1 MESFLIAV
9 VSMAVVLGIMILVH
23 ELGHFAAAKYFGV
36 RVEVFSIGFGKRL
49 AGFRRGDT
57 DYRIS
62 ALPLGGYVKMAG
74 ENPLESRSGAP
85 DEFMSHPRW
94 QRFVIAFA
102 GPAMNIIL
110 AVALLTGVFM
120 VRYEHPIYLD
130 QPAVIGW
137 VLENSP
143 AAKSG
148 VEQGDRIV
156 RINGVQNP
164 TWEDVILKVVTS
176 PRQPVDV
183 AIQRGN
189 QIFEKQI
196 QPDVEGTEQYG
207 NVGWLPDQPI
217 TVTELEPNM
226 PAAKAGIQV
235 GDDLLAVNGVPMRS
249 LFSVIHYL
257 QENKDKPVAVTIVR
271 NGLQMNYTIAPAL
284 IDENGQKNYR
294 LGFHSDPVHVD
305 KLPFP
310 QALRRSIQEN
320 KRYSVLIVDLV
331 EKMIQRKV
339 SMKQIEGPIGI
350 ARASGDAARQPG
362 WTPLLSLMAMI
373 SLNLGV
379 FNLLPIPILDGGII
393 LLLIIESLMRRDISV
408 RIKERIYQTAFVFLV
423 LFAVMVIY
431 NDLMKALPG
440 LAQRIP

>member
-1 MESFLIAV
+1 
-9 VSMAVVLGIMILVH
+9 
-23 ELGHFAAAKYFGV
+23 
-36 RVEVFSIGFGKRL
+36 
-49 AGFRRGDT
+49 
-57 DYRIS
+57 
-62 ALPLGGYVKMAG
+62 
-74 ENPLESRSGAP
+74 
-85 DEFMSHPRW
+85 
-94 QRFVIAFA
+94 
-102 GPAMNIIL
+102 
-110 AVALLTGVFM
+110 
-120 VRYEHPIYLD
+120 
-130 QPAVIGW
+130 
-137 VLENSP
+137 
-143 AAKSG
+143 
-148 VEQGDRIV
+148 
-156 RINGVQNP
+156 
-164 TWEDVILKVVTS
+164 VVTS

-189 QIFEKQI
+189 QIFQKKI

-235 GDDLLAVNGVPMRS
+235 GDDLVAVNGVPMRS

-271 NGLQMNYTIAPAL
+271 NGQQMNYTIAPAL

-310 QALRRSIQEN
+310 QAFRRSIQEN

-331 EKMIQRKV
+331 EKMVQRKV

-393 LLLIIESLMRRDISV
+393 LLLIIESAIRRDISV

>member
-1 MESFLIAV
+1 
-9 VSMAVVLGIMILVH
+9 MAVVLGIMILVH

-120 VRYEHPIYLD
+120 VRFEHPIYLD

-235 GDDLLAVNGVPMRS
+235 GDDLVAVNGVPMRS
-249 LFSVIHYL
+249 LFSVIRYL

-271 NGLQMNYTIAPAL
+271 NGLQMNYKIAPAL

-393 LLLIIESLMRRDISV
+393 LLLIIESVIRRDINV